1 MKQLY
6 CVLIFS
12 IGMFF
17 HCGMRASVDDDRS
30 GGPKPQDVLAQ
41 FFNIVAHSLS
51 FAANSGD
58 KDAQLQDLSAMALS
72 VVHIVQLANESSEER
87 ERIIEIL
94 RSCCGN
100 ATTIDSLERCC
111 EKVLTD
117 LDR

>member
-1 MKQLY
+1 MHA
-6 CVLIFS
+6 S
-12 IGMFF
+12 I
-17 HCGMRASVDDDRS
+17 DDDRS
-30 GGPKPQDVLAQ
+30 SGPKPQDVLAQ

-72 VVHIVQLANESSEER
+72 VVHIVQLANESSEDR

-94 RSCCGN
+94 RSYCGN
-100 ATTIDSLERCC
+100 TTTIDSLERCC